1 MGRYYRLLLDDF
13 SAAAITSFDKSYFG
27 TLEQITGLFDYM
39 RSNEKI
45 ADRFAEIISTYDKY
59 CSGDKTITH
68 NVAYREVP
76 FLVPAKILWSDT
88 SVLTDHKWI
97 HYNTW
102 EWPYFMKCEKADSTH
117 IWVSCRG
124 KYCRCIQTQ
133 FTDLQYGTDEEEY
146 EPLGKMIWGHPGQ
159 IQGGV
164 GNLRNQLF
172 VVEKTFNKKGE
183 ALNDQVRF
191 MTSPDPEFRKILD
204 DVFGDG

>member
-13 SAAAITSFDKSYFG
+13 SAASFTSFNKGYYG
-27 TLEQITGLFDYM
+27 TLDQINGLFEYM
-39 RSNEKI
+39 RSNKEI
-45 ADRFAEIISTYDKY
+45 ADRFAGIINTYDKY

-68 NVAYREVP
+68 NVAYQEVP
-76 FLVPAKILWSDT
+76 FLVPAKILCSET
-88 SVLTDHKWI
+88 SVLTDHKWV

-102 EWPYFMKCEKADSTH
+102 EWPYYMKCAKAESSH

-133 FTDLQYGTDEEEY
+133 FTDIQYGTDEEEY
-146 EPLGKMIWGHPGQ
+146 EALGRMIWGYPGQ
-159 IQGGV
+159 IQGGI

-172 VVEKTFNKKGE
+172 VVEKTFDKKDE
-183 ALNDQVRF
+183 ALNDQINF
-191 MTSPDPEFRKILD
+191 MTNPDPEFRKILD